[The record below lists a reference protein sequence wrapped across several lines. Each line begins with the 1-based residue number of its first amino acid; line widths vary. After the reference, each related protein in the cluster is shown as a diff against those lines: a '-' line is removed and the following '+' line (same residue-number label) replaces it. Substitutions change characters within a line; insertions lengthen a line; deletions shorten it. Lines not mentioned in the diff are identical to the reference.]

1 MTNAK
6 FVNRLLLKFPRHLY
20 HFFPEKKLTI
30 IIMRHYENLRITP
43 HCALFST
50 TTYVCVLCYARRNSL
65 VVVGVV

>member
-20 HFFPEKKLTI
+20 HFFPEKKLII

-50 TTYVCVLCYARRNSL
+50 TILLHMYVYFVTHDGILWW
-65 VVVGVV
+65 